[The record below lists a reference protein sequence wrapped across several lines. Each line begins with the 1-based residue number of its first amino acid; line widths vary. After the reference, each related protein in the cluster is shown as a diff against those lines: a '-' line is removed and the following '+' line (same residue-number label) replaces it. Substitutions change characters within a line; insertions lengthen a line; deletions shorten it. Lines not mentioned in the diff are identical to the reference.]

1 MNKPIGEN
9 EVLLNGTA
17 ATDAQ
22 PAHSSRG
29 RSYLSFVLEVC
40 RLSGT
45 TDRLNIIIPEDRL
58 PPEGI
63 HAGDDLL
70 VVGQVRSFNN
80 KSGQGSRLIISVYA
94 MSVSACEGE
103 HENSVKLR
111 GVICKPPVLRKTP
124 LGREICDVM
133 LAVNRH
139 YGRADYLP
147 VILWGRTAL
156 KAAEKNT
163 GDTLSI
169 TGRIQSRS
177 YIKTVGQVQEERVA
191 FEVSAIELREE

>member
-1 MNKPIGEN
+1 
-9 EVLLNGTA
+9 
-17 ATDAQ
+17 
-22 PAHSSRG
+22 
-29 RSYLSFVLEVC
+29 
-40 RLSGT
+40 
-45 TDRLNIIIPEDRL
+45 
-58 PPEGI
+58 
-63 HAGDDLL
+63 
-70 VVGQVRSFNN
+70 
-80 KSGQGSRLIISVYA
+80 
-94 MSVSACEGE
+94 
-103 HENSVKLR
+103 
-111 GVICKPPVLRKTP
+111 
-124 LGREICDVM
+124 M